1 MLKKEKKTKEMSL
14 LPCWLAGYIKRDVSS
29 NLTNEHQEVGLE
41 MKRIEPLVAH
51 VGKLIYFAALPNTD
65 VKKCQLC
72 LKSLEFLEI
81 FAAVV

>member
-1 MLKKEKKTKEMSL
+1 
-14 LPCWLAGYIKRDVSS
+14 
-29 NLTNEHQEVGLE
+29 

-72 LKSLEFLEI
+72 LKSLEFLLQLFNGNSFFNAFLI
-81 FAAVV
+81 SCLAFF